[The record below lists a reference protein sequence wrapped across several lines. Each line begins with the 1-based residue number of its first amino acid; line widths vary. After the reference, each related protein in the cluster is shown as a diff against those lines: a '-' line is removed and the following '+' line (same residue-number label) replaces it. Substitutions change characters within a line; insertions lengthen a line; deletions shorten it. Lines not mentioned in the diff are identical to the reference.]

1 MNSKSKELKLT
12 YFYLVEPFP
21 TELSVVEINV
31 SNTPEMIS
39 NDLGDYVSII
49 YNIQNNSII
58 KRHGNEN
65 NNLEPMQAYLGALA
79 KIPESY
85 NERAEWLGEA
95 TFRGDLNGKLFE
107 LIIHA
112 GEIQFES
119 NVNKDL
125 KNAIVTNFSPKNLL
139 LFIDEIYN
147 LF

>member
-12 YFYLVEPFP
+12 YFYLIEPFP
-21 TELSVVEINV
+21 FELSVVEINV

-39 NDLGDYVSII
+39 NDLGDYVSIL

-65 NNLEPMQAYLGALA
+65 NNLEPMQAYLGAIA
-79 KIPESY
+79 QIPESY
-85 NERAEWLGEA
+85 NERGEWLGEV
-95 TFRGDLNGKLFE
+95 TFKGDLNGKLFE

-112 GEIQFES
+112 GEIQSES
-119 NVNKDL
+119 NCIERI

-139 LFIDEIYN
+139 LFIEEVYD